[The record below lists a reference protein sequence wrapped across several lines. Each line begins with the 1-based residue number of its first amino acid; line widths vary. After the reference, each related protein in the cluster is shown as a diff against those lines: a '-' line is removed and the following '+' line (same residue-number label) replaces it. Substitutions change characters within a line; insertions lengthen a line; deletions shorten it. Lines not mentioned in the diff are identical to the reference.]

1 METPSPRA
9 APLEP
14 GTRMTLGWLGAA
26 PSSKRNRRRMRK
38 KMNYAG
44 TAGMEL
50 TLSCE
55 KKKKKVDP
63 TICIRE
69 AKIEESVGLLTPLFI
84 KFSIFLR
91 SSNSKFS

>member
-1 METPSPRA
+1 
-9 APLEP
+9 
-14 GTRMTLGWLGAA
+14 MTLGWLGAA

-55 KKKKKVDP
+55 KKKKKSGP
-63 TICIRE
+63 RHLH
-69 AKIEESVGLLTPLFI
+69 KGS
-84 KFSIFLR
+84 
-91 SSNSKFS
+91 